1 MADNMHNKLLGIY
14 PNHFNKR
21 KPNIK
26 KIALNNRPKSL
37 KFDEYKCSTLLFIYQ
52 KWFYCLFLVF

>member
-1 MADNMHNKLLGIY
+1 MADNMHNKLLGIN

-37 KFDEYKCSTLLFIYQ
+37 KFDEYKRQYIH
-52 KWFYCLFLVF
+52 